1 VGRTSLGRSLCEGVT
16 KAWILPVDLS
26 QSEEAVP
33 HWALGAI
40 RNARLFHSQPR
51 ARNSEAWPVRVV
63 ADALSATTAEGC
75 YLDSRRTE
83 RRGCYII
90 SRQSRP
96 SASTSMWLWIT
107 FGSKGDLRR
116 PSVRQSAITEDF

>member
-1 VGRTSLGRSLCEGVT
+1 MTQPST
-16 KAWILPVDLS
+16 
-26 QSEEAVP
+26 
-33 HWALGAI
+33 GAI
-40 RNARLFHSQPR
+40 NASLRPEVDIGL
-51 ARNSEAWPVRVV
+51 
-63 ADALSATTAEGC
+63 LSATTAEGC

>member
-1 VGRTSLGRSLCEGVT
+1 MAARAVLGHMPRRGYRGGAAV
-16 KAWILPVDLS
+16 S
-26 QSEEAVP
+26 QGHP
-33 HWALGAI
+33 NL
-40 RNARLFHSQPR
+40 RLFHSQPR